1 MISLQAT
8 RNSAPPLCLQ
18 AWCERKRGLR
28 QPQRAKADAIGDEP
42 LRQRVVAQCD
52 EDVRWTGKDSLDT
65 ARLFVPARMW
75 VERAVAGC
83 S

>member
-1 MISLQAT
+1 MTGYAEF
-8 RNSAPPLCLQ
+8 SASKLQ
-18 AWCERKRGLR
+18 AWCEEEGTIAVLAARR
-28 QPQRAKADAIGDEP
+28 RAKADAIGDEP